1 MSLFSCNWQTNS
13 WWGSKIILPSSR
25 KHMAWFSTGRVQT
38 GGVGRSHA
46 VNPYSHMSFL
56 QHEEDEEEQGGIRP
70 KILSGLKCYFWGQFE
85 QFYPPPPP
93 PNTHTDRHTK
103 EKATDLRKKTKK
115 NGTLTIKDGITQM
128 HIAGDDGTRTSEIVG
143 CSEFEYAASNY
154 SPKSAQL
161 SLHMMDRRGKLK
173 ILDPTGK

>member
-56 QHEEDEEEQGGIRP
+56 HHEEDEEEQGGIRP

-85 QFYPPPPP
+85 QYYPPPPTHTQIDTPRKRQQTWGRKPRKMAPWLSRTVSPKCISLVTMAPEHQRSWVALSLNMPQATTP
-93 PNTHTDRHTK
+93 PNPPNSLYTWWTDV
-103 EKATDLRKKTKK
+103 E
-115 NGTLTIKDGITQM
+115 
-128 HIAGDDGTRTSEIVG
+128 S
-143 CSEFEYAASNY
+143 
-154 SPKSAQL
+154 
-161 SLHMMDRRGKLK
+161 
-173 ILDPTGK
+173 